1 MPLLLL
7 ILLLSV
13 LAYLW
18 VTRRNSTLTR
28 ACRWRL
34 DRTRGANIHH
44 CVACGAVCDASPGRS
59 PNACLRPK
67 D

>member
-7 ILLLSV
+7 ILLGAV

-18 VTRRNSTLTR
+18 WERRQSGLTR
-28 ACRWRL
+28 ACRWRQE
-34 DRTRGANIHH
+34 RAAGQWRCA
-44 CVACGAVCDASPGRS
+44 ACGAVKKGKLA
-59 PNACLRPK
+59 PNQCQAR